1 MLRKYRLAVWLGI
14 VGSAFCGAHFWLPAL
29 DSIAERKHQELNT
42 SFGKLPSAEDIS
54 ALRTSLVSTAKT
66 QCGVNFDA
74 AAINHAFFAGMGQ
87 GRREA
92 HLAVASWIDAHPSFP
107 IPADFRQSAI
117 DISPQITATDIT
129 GSYSTGRDL
138 AGMLIVLHHNQ
149 TFVCQTWSCE
159 FFGRWNGKWTRAGN
173 DVTLHGDDGKST
185 EKYRA
190 VIWKGSPFL
199 VAPAAL
205 ADYRAGIN
213 SFSRPMPR
221 ISMAEQKAF

>member
-1 MLRKYRLAVWLGI
+1 MPRRYRLAVWLGI
-14 VGSAFCGAHFWLPAL
+14 VGSAFCGAHFGLPAL
-29 DSIAERKHQELNT
+29 NSIEDRKLQELKT

-66 QCGVNFDA
+66 QCGVNFDV

-87 GRREA
+87 ERREA
-92 HLAVASWIDAHPSFP
+92 HLAVARWIDAHPSFP

-117 DISPQITATDIT
+117 EISLPITATDIS
-129 GSYSTGRDL
+129 GSYSTGRDF
-138 AGMLIVLHHNQ
+138 AGMLIVLHPNQ
-149 TFVCQTWSCE
+149 TFDCQTWSCE
-159 FFGRWNGKWTRAGN
+159 SFGRWNGKWTREGN

-205 ADYRAGIN
+205 ADYRAGTN

-221 ISMAEQKAF
+221 ILIAEQKAF